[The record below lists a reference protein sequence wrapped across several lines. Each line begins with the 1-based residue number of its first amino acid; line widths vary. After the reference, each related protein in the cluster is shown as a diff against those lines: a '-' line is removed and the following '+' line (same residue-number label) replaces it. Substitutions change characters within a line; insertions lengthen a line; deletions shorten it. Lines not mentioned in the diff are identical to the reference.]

1 MAVRSGRLAVVRGL
15 VLDFSADVLVP
26 FLGRHTALCYVGGH
40 VDILDFLLVQCAA
53 RGQKTTSTL
62 LQEPCAHKTSL
73 LRYAVSQS
81 QLGMVQY
88 LVREKGAD
96 PLRFTSNEEASPDL
110 LPMMPHHEAAKNG
123 DVAILKWLLEEAK
136 VPVDA
141 LDGDGGSVLHH
152 LCGEIGADE
161 RLPILKYL
169 VEDCGADLDTINNYG
184 LTAMNLAHLRG
195 NASLVEYLAPRSREN
210 FMVGFREGRKAQ
222 QTGARMFISFI
233 ISVKQIRMHSPD
245 AYNHSTQDVMR
256 DFELLGEERLLHA
269 DKSSQ
274 PRKPSST
281 PVFPTA
287 SCVAT
292 APFGSTKHAWSVR
305 MASFTTPHASRSG
318 PTLAWSTRPFAAIN
332 RMPRR

>member
-1 MAVRSGRLAVVRGL
+1 
-15 VLDFSADVLVP
+15 
-26 FLGRHTALCYVGGH
+26 
-40 VDILDFLLVQCAA
+40 
-53 RGQKTTSTL
+53 
-62 LQEPCAHKTSL
+62 
-73 LRYAVSQS
+73 
-81 QLGMVQY
+81 
-88 LVREKGAD
+88 
-96 PLRFTSNEEASPDL
+96 
-110 LPMMPHHEAAKNG
+110 
-123 DVAILKWLLEEAK
+123 

-141 LDGDGGSVLHH
+141 LDGDEGSVLHH

-245 AYNHSTQDVMR
+245 AYYHSTQDVMR

-269 DKSSQ
+269 DKSSH
-274 PRKPSST
+274 PRQYSQRPLVWLLRLSARQNMRGVREWRLLPHRVPQDLGLLWHGASG
-281 PVFPTA
+281 PLQRSIGCPGVSTA
-287 SCVAT
+287 SQPVLE
-292 APFGSTKHAWSVR
+292 GEG
-305 MASFTTPHASRSG
+305 TP
-318 PTLAWSTRPFAAIN
+318 
-332 RMPRR
+332 M